1 MERRLEM
8 VVGASGASAGQSV
21 ISGVEIRGRDLGIGG
36 SSVSR
41 LLLGFYVMET

>member
-8 VVGASGASAGQSV
+8 VVGGASAGQSV

-36 SSVSR
+36 SLVSR
-41 LLLGFYVMET
+41 LLLVFYVMET